1 MKNVLIQAG
10 RTLKV
15 GSLGLWSL
23 IKNNIDARDVH
34 VYAGIVLLAVG
45 CHMIYQ
51 PAGYIVAG
59 ITLLFIALRR

>member
-1 MKNVLIQAG
+1 MKNALIQTGKGLSVAF
-10 RTLKV
+10 
-15 GSLGLWSL
+15 LGLWSL

-45 CHMIYQ
+45 CCMIYQ
-51 PAGYIVAG
+51 PAGYIAAG